1 LYPSAGPAI
10 GQISTVGLVSIA
22 CMMSFHV
29 SPANRRVISLLAR
42 GFPPPDETTGNYC
55 LEAVDAWRLRRYPH
69 LFPAPCIEEPKTDR
83 DTARNR
89 IANM

>member
-1 LYPSAGPAI
+1 MRFRVEPRDIPPEVAARRLGLTCPQFQEKLPA
-10 GQISTVGLVSIA
+10 
-22 CMMSFHV
+22 
-29 SPANRRVISLLAR
+29 LLAR

-55 LEAVDAWRLRRYPH
+55 LEAVDAWRLRRYPN
-69 LFPAPCIEEPKTDR
+69 LFPAPCIEGPKTDR